1 MLNIS
6 SFILSSFLILIH
18 PLFVSVIDIKHNA
31 KEKNIEVSFRI
42 FTDDLEVTL
51 KNNYHCNVDLATGS
65 AKADVNK
72 FVANYVQSKLQL
84 TVDNKP
90 KTLKYIGYE
99 IQKEST
105 WIYAQVD
112 DISTLKKLN
121 ISCNLLYEFTE
132 KQSNIFNVTANGI
145 EKNYKIDFPKKAAE
159 FAW

>member
-18 PLFVSVIDIKHNA
+18 PFFVSVIDIKHNA

-42 FTDDLEVTL
+42 FTDDLEATL

-99 IQKEST
+99 IQKESI

-112 DISTLKKLN
+112 DITTLKKLN

-145 EKNYKIDFPKKAAE
+145 EKNYKIDFPKNNLE
-159 FAW
+159 FIW